1 MPFQRAFEITIESEE
16 PILESGAV
24 INVHWSPHS
33 IFSIINNGSYTVDI
47 TLRVLDVDTSEWK
60 VVSTLASDL
69 KNNGRAEVT
78 IPEIPEFDSYEYL
91 AYPALVEV
99 SVSAASMSDTNSTIL
114 NKIGNLGMR
123 IVKQAPMRII
133 KKSVKPAE
141 QRLAC
146 EAWALTQEDGIG
158 QQTINHLPPCPCTAE
173 RAAAPNSGFR
183 EEKLS
188 SVVKVTGATIADDA
202 FRNYFHPGA
211 ASCYHTRVDNP

>member
-1 MPFQRAFEITIESEE
+1 MPFEGAFEITIESEE

-33 IFSIINNGSYTVDI
+33 IFSIVNSSSYTVDI
-47 TLRVLDVDTSEWK
+47 TLRVRDLDTSEWK
-60 VVSTLASDL
+60 VVSPLASNL
-69 KNNGRAEVT
+69 KNNGRAEVI
-78 IPEIPEFDSYEYL
+78 IPEIPEFESYEYL

-114 NKIGNLGMR
+114 NKIGNLGVR
-123 IVKQAPMRII
+123 IIKQAPMRII

-146 EAWALTQEDGIG
+146 EAWAFSQEDGVG
-158 QQTINHLPPCPCTAE
+158 QQIINHLPPCPCTAE

-188 SVVKVTGATIADDA
+188 SVIKLTGAIIADDA
-202 FRNYFHPGA
+202 FHNYFHHGA
-211 ASCYHTRVDNP
+211 ASCYRTRVDIS